1 MKNLQENS
9 VKPSNL
15 EGQADPNLLI
25 DFELLLM
32 SVIPHR
38 YFISF
43 LQTDK
48 PNMLPYLQVIH
59 LCKLY
64 QDDLIQYHNLFDEKM
79 NVSTSNT
86 KELT

>member
-1 MKNLQENS
+1 MIGQNEVCEEAGHSPVYYRISTIGAYWTIIFRDAVTSFITCYFCLKVKNLQENS

-43 LQTDK
+43 L
-48 PNMLPYLQVIH
+48 
-59 LCKLY
+59 
-64 QDDLIQYHNLFDEKM
+64 
-79 NVSTSNT
+79 
-86 KELT
+86 